1 MRRVCAFC
9 NEELSPDSGDDD
21 RISHGVCTS
30 CYNHIKASMGVDIT
44 EYLTML
50 DQPVV
55 LVDQDLHILSANQ
68 EIRKVTRKDLS
79 SVIGHLSGEVFE
91 CEYARCP
98 GGCGNTT
105 HCSGC
110 VIRNSV
116 KETYQ
121 TGRPVDKRPA
131 TIAQDVDGRPASVS
145 LLISTVKTGDV
156 VLLQVEE
163 SSEDCTS
170 GCSDKS

>member
-1 MRRVCAFC
+1 
-9 NEELSPDSGDDD
+9 
-21 RISHGVCTS
+21 
-30 CYNHIKASMGVDIT
+30 MGVDIT

-55 LVDQDLHILSANQ
+55 LVDQDLHILSTNQ
-68 EIRKVTRKDLS
+68 EIRKVTRKEPS

-131 TIAQDVDGRPASVS
+131 TIEQDIDGRLASVS

-170 GCSDKS
+170 GGSDKN